1 MAVSA
6 RVARRPT
13 SSLPAQCRP
22 DLVRIAANDVVT
34 PVAYL
39 FAVAV
44 VAITVLFTLAADDQ
58 GLVVAVLGGT
68 LAITPYVVVRAVEEV
83 TNESVP

>member
-1 MAVSA
+1 M
-6 RVARRPT
+6 
-13 SSLPAQCRP
+13 SLR
-22 DLVRIAANDVVT
+22 L
-34 PVAYL
+34 VAYL

-44 VAITVLFTLAADDQ
+44 MAITVPFTLAADHQ

-83 TNESVP
+83 TNESVPWPGPGS

>member
-1 MAVSA
+1 M
-6 RVARRPT
+6 
-13 SSLPAQCRP
+13 SLR
-22 DLVRIAANDVVT
+22 L
-34 PVAYL
+34 VAYL

-44 VAITVLFTLAADDQ
+44 VAITVPFTLAADDQ

-83 TNESVP
+83 TNESVPWGSGS